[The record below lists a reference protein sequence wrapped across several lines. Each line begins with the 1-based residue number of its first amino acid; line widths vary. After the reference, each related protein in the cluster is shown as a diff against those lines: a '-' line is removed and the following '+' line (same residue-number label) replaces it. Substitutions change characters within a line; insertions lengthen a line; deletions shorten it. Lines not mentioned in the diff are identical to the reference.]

1 MSTVD
6 LILVPRQYESIS
18 TILVRL
24 VRPPWSE
31 EDDFHIRTVI
41 QQYSSAPPSCR
52 RALCIDCLM
61 RCLPHK
67 TRDELVGMDSQSC
80 ILELFLFVIVLTII
94 LLGSRLG
101 RWLPVASYLLFLVWH
116 GLCLVRLH
124 YITVYS
130 IICHSS

>member
-6 LILVPRQYESIS
+6 PCTQYESMS

-24 VRPPWSE
+24 VRPPWSD

-80 ILELFLFVIVLTII
+80 ILELFLFCN
-94 LLGSRLG
+94 RFD
-101 RWLPVASYLLFLVWH
+101 Y
-116 GLCLVRLH
+116 
-124 YITVYS
+124 YS
-130 IICHSS
+130 AWK